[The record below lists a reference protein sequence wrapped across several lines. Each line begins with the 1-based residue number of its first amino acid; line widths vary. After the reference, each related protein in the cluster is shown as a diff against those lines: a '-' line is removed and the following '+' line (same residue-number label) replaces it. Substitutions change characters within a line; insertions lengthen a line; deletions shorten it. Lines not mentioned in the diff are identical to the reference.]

1 MMRATR
7 EWQLWSTTAR
17 LVVDR
22 EDALEDALEIAHREL
37 ARIDFV
43 ASRFRTDSEVNRIAA
58 RQPSGVTVSGLLA
71 VLIRRGLEA
80 AQLTGGLVDPTLG
93 RSMNGIGY
101 DRDIRLVL
109 DDDRPVRAVVSSRPG
124 WQSVQ
129 VRGRHLTVPGHLT
142 LDLGATAKAVA
153 ADLVAN
159 EIARRLGCGVLL
171 SLGGDIATAGPE
183 PADGWHVTVQ
193 DIPGEPAGQVHVRA
207 RAAVATSSTLRRRWL
222 RGGEQMHHILDPR
235 TGRPAAPVWRTVSVA
250 ASSCFLAN
258 SFATAAI
265 VHGATA
271 PEWLAQRAPA
281 RLVDQHGR
289 VITVGGWPAE
299 AAADHDMPMGVRH
312 G

>member
-1 MMRATR
+1 MRAAR
-7 EWQLWSTTAR
+7 EWHLWSTTAR

-37 ARIDFV
+37 ARIDMV
-43 ASRFRTDSEVNRIAA
+43 ASRFRADSELNRIAA
-58 RQPSGVTVSGLLA
+58 RQASGVTVSGLLA
-71 VLIRRGLEA
+71 VLIRRGVEA

-109 DDDRPVRAVVSSRPG
+109 GDDRPVRAVISSRPG
-124 WQSVQ
+124 WQSMQ
-129 VRGRHLTVPGHLT
+129 LRGRYLTVPGHLA

-153 ADLVAN
+153 ADLVAG
-159 EIARRLGCGVLL
+159 EITRRLGCGVLL

-193 DIPGEPAGQVHVRA
+193 DAPGEPAGRVQVRA
-207 RAAVATSSTLRRRWL
+207 GAAVATSSTVRRRWL

-265 VHGATA
+265 IHGDAA
-271 PEWLAQRAPA
+271 PGWLARRAPA

-289 VITVGGWPAE
+289 VITVGGWPTE
-299 AAADHDMPMGVRH
+299 STADQDVPVEEVRH